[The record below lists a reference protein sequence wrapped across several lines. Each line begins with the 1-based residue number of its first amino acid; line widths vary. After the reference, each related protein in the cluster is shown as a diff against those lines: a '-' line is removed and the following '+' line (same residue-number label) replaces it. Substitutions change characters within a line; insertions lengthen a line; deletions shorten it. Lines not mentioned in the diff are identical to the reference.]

1 MYFRASFCVASCSLG
16 PKFAVRQIIPY
27 ITNPKCLSIHGWREH
42 LIDCLLV
49 ASSKVTGYGAFLMT
63 LPNGGL
69 SSIAANVNR
78 QICNV
83 KILDLVAV
91 RFKAKSYFTEYIEKN
106 HFDVIG
112 FSCMVFQYSEMLE
125 LAKIAK
131 HILPNVKTVLGGY
144 HATVACDEILQS
156 KDMDYF
162 DFVVRGEGEVTFK
175 RLIEAIHDGTGCED
189 IPGVSL
195 KKEGQIIHNPVD
207 ELINLD
213 ELRIPDRDS
222 RAVKNRAFR
231 IFQYQGDVV
240 ETTRGCTFTCNYC
253 TITKM
258 YGRSYRKYN
267 VDRILRDIK
276 DARDHGARAI
286 FFTDDNIVLNKVH
299 FEELC
304 NGIIDS
310 GLSGMKYITQASVQ
324 GFSRNPH
331 LPELMERA
339 GFEWVFLGI
348 ESDTDDDLKFFSKDN
363 QFNTGETEA
372 VVKALQ
378 ANGMFVFGGFIIGN
392 PSDDRESLWQTYE
405 YTKKIGVDA
414 ALFFTLTPY
423 PGTKLREELLK
434 GNYITN
440 LHDYSYYDCVNV
452 NVRTDHLDSYELF
465 RVIDAINHKT
475 FTDGGVYRRIIRR
488 YPLFFLKTI
497 LKMSYHYP
505 DWVFH
510 HLTQGRFLEGK
521 RRKEYLVRT
530 QVSDFGKD
538 ISA

>member
-1 MYFRASFCVASCSLG
+1 MI
-16 PKFAVRQIIPY
+16 K
-27 ITNPKCLSIHGWREH
+27 
-42 LIDCLLV
+42 CLLV
-49 ASSKVTGYGAFLMT
+49 ASSKITGYGAFLMT

-78 QICNV
+78 EICEV

-91 RFKAKSYFTEYIEKN
+91 RFKAKSFFKKYVEKN
-106 HFDVIG
+106 SFDVIG

-131 HILPNVKTVLGGY
+131 SILPDVKTVLGGY
-144 HATVACDEILQS
+144 HATVDYEEILRS

-162 DFVVRGEGEVTFK
+162 DFVVRGEGEVTFN
-175 RLIEAIHDGTGCED
+175 RIIETIHKGTSYD
-189 IPGVSL
+189 NIPGVSFV
-195 KKEGQIIHNPVD
+195 KDGKIVHNPAS
-207 ELINLD
+207 ELIALD
-213 ELRIPDRDS
+213 DLKIPDRDIRVIRNKS
-222 RAVKNRAFR
+222 FR
-231 IFQYQGDVV
+231 IFRYQGDVV

-258 YGRSYRKYN
+258 YGRSYRKFG
-267 VDRILRDIK
+267 VERILRDIK

-286 FFTDDNIVLNKVH
+286 FFTDDNIVLNKTH

-304 NGIIDS
+304 EGIIAS
-310 GLSGMKYITQASVQ
+310 GLNDMRYVTQASIQ

-331 LPELMERA
+331 LPELMKKA

-348 ESDTDDDLKFFSKDN
+348 ESDSDDALRFFSKDN
-363 QFNTGETEA
+363 QFNTSETEA

-378 ANGMFVFGGFIIGN
+378 KNDVFVVGGFIIGN
-392 PSDDRESLWQTYE
+392 PSDDKESLWRTYE
-405 YTKKIGVDA
+405 YTKRLGMDM

-423 PGTKLREELLK
+423 PGTELREELLK

-452 NVRTDHLDSYELF
+452 NIRTDHLDSYELF
-465 RVIDAINHKT
+465 RVIDSINHKT
-475 FTDGGVYRRIIRR
+475 FTDGGVYRRIFKR
-488 YPLFFLKTI
+488 YPLFFVKSI
-497 LKMSYHYP
+497 LQMFYRYP

-510 HLTQGRFLEGK
+510 HVTQGRFLEPK
-521 RRKEYLVRT
+521 RRREYSLRS
-530 QVSDFGKD
+530 QPSK
-538 ISA
+538 